1 MTPLPLRC
9 PAAHLPHEATQ
20 LGELSLQVLGH
31 VLLPFQAFNYLQLAL
46 HLVDQHRS

>member
-31 VLLPFQAFNYLQLAL
+31 VLLPLNDLLLAL
-46 HLVDQHRS
+46 HLVDQHRN